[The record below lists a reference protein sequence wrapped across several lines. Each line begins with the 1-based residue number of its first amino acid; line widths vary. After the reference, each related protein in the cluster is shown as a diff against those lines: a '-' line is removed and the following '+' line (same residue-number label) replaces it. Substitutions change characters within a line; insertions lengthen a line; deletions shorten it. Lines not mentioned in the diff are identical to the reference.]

1 MGLIK
6 AGVGA
11 IGGTL
16 HDQWKEV
23 IRCEDMT
30 NEILMVKKTTDT
42 GVITNK
48 STIIVGPRTMCYNL

>member
-6 AGVGA
+6 SAIGA

-16 HDQWKEV
+16 HDQWKDV
-23 IRCEDMT
+23 VRCDNMS
-30 NEILMVKKTTDT
+30 NEILMVKRTTDT

-48 STIIVGPRTMCYNL
+48 STIIVGPRTMCCNL

>member
-6 AGVGA
+6 STLGA

-23 IRCEDMT
+23 IRCEDMGNDT
-30 NEILMVKKTTDT
+30 LMIRKTTDT